1 MSAELSGITPERTR
15 AILVGAESYGG
26 DPFHD
31 LAGSAQDAL
40 GHARW
45 LRENGVPAENIRLCV
60 SPLDSARDRTAATAS
75 ALGIPL
81 LGADH
86 DTVRRIIRDELPE
99 WDADLLW
106 LAWSGHGAIT
116 SGTARHL
123 LVHADAR
130 PYEEAALDTANL
142 QNALLYNPRYQRIRH
157 KVVSIDACRN
167 HVETLDAF
175 GWSHIGTGPPTRTT
189 SRLLLLHATQD
200 GDLSY
205 GDERGGAFTRALLA
219 ELAAA
224 QGPWPPDPRPLIEQV
239 RGRMAADADVLQIPS
254 IDARTWDAEP
264 LHYAGYRPRTRPSWL
279 LTTDEVLRRLGNRGT
294 YLTNDALPYVAP
306 EDPAHPARPEN
317 LLARLDDPGRGR
329 FGAPGCGL
337 LLTGLAGAG
346 KTRTCL
352 EIAALAER
360 SGWQVLHIHE
370 AGALSARVLFEEIQ
384 EELKDRQ
391 DQRVLLVLDYLD
403 QYSLDLRDLADLL
416 HAERAEGARIAC
428 LASVRPGALAEVRE
442 RGSRTLFEEVE
453 LEQAEAHLRT
463 VAARIFE
470 EVAPNAFHAWGAE
483 DMARICGTRPI
494 LALLLAIAFESTLD
508 QSPDQQDGDRP
519 AVPPP
524 ADLVDWLNRR
534 TRRDIASADGAKRG
548 EPDPVLVRASALA
561 TLACVQR
568 RTAVEDAVDRF
579 LEHQPGTH
587 HTGESIVD
595 NLEALGW
602 LVTTTDGP
610 DTVDTIHD
618 IVTDQLLEQSFLP
631 QAVTVD
637 TPVLRAFLDALLG
650 DLTTFRRAVG
660 HLSRWAHDQSEP
672 VRKKLAA
679 TLSKW
684 LTRQA
689 ADVLALLLSTPEQG
703 MRTLVAMSSATP
715 WQQAVIDT
723 WDDLAGPWIDRTT
736 QPGLVRV
743 LLTDAIRNSPRPV
756 PPVLLDRARAWLD
769 EHTATDLDALQL
781 ISALRRT
788 DASGDLGGIGGSG
801 DSGGFGVP
809 GGPGGP
815 GSSGVPGSPGGPGGS
830 GVSRGPGA
838 PGVPGSPNNSG
849 ALDDPAAERRAHL
862 DAFTLTW
869 LEAHGGAREA
879 RYALLALLTSQRD
892 GDPAPGPAVI
902 EQATRTT
909 IALAHQ
915 LRGQPDTERL
925 ITALMRTARTDEDD
939 SNLLH
944 TAARDWLALYRG
956 RERATFLISATL
968 RRRDP
973 DVRPGLA
980 EHLGR
985 YALDWLVVHGRKE
998 KACFVLHDVLSRRG
1012 QPVTVE
1018 RRAIDHAL
1026 KWLARNG
1033 TTPPASFVLQPLLQV
1048 LRRQRASAD
1057 ADQLA
1062 QAVDR
1067 ALTWTDLH
1075 PTVPGADFVIRNLL
1089 EWQGL
1094 ATREHDEPT
1103 IIRRTLEPAVDWLD
1117 SFGVGAA
1124 DDRLLK
1130 AVFFRTH
1137 ALTGEQTA
1145 RVTAVALDRLPEAP
1159 EESDRHI
1166 IGGLLR
1172 AAGPLPVET
1181 KNAALARA
1189 TAWLTAYGSGVEA
1202 ALVLGPYL
1210 LLAQPA
1216 DIPADTRKTGAGLA
1230 LDWLRTHGHTPQA
1243 FAVLRKMLFYWDV
1256 ATDTLD
1262 AGQVMHTTID
1272 HILDW
1277 LEDPEAHSP
1286 RPAAPE
1292 DTGDSAEDEPAVR
1305 LPEDAD
1311 ADTEDAA
1318 DPAGYRR
1325 QVLVRVLFRFGAR
1338 LTTAQ
1343 AQRAA
1348 DIALRLYR
1356 DRSREEIG
1364 EDSALHYLHRLPP
1377 LPAETE
1383 QRLLRQVR
1391 RVLTPGLT
1399 NPADARLLQA
1409 AVRRLRGAEDPDPR
1423 IVVRAVN
1430 WLDRHHRIPEAGFV
1444 LCHLLQFEN
1453 LPKDAEQP
1461 TLTHARN
1468 WLKKYGDTENAAY
1481 VLAPLLLR
1489 REQAGAP
1496 DDGIVAQA
1504 LGWLAGH
1511 GTSAPAWRVIS
1522 RLADYTPA
1530 ADHRDTLHGY
1540 PLAWAAANPDTA
1552 DPERLIAAFTGD
1564 PAEATSC
1571 TSPEPA
1577 PTPR

>member
-1 MSAELSGITPERTR
+1 MSELSGITPERTR
-15 AILVGAESYGG
+15 AILVGVESYADG
-26 DPFHD
+26 PFHD
-31 LAGSAQDAL
+31 LDGSAQDAL

-45 LRENGVPAENIRLCV
+45 LRENGVPAEHIRLCV
-60 SPLDSARDRTAATAS
+60 SPLDSRREQTAATAR

-86 DTVRRIIRDELPE
+86 ETVRRIIRDELPE

-106 LAWSGHGAIT
+106 LTWSGHGAIT
-116 SGTARHL
+116 SGTSRHL
-123 LVHADAR
+123 LIHADAR

-167 HVETLDAF
+167 HVETLDTF
-175 GWSHIGTGPPTRTT
+175 GESRIGTGPPTPTAG
-189 SRLLLLHATQD
+189 RLLLLHATQD
-200 GDLSY
+200 GDISY

-219 ELAAA
+219 ELDAAEEA
-224 QGPWPPDPRPLIEQV
+224 WPPDPRPLIAQV
-239 RGRMAADADVLQIPS
+239 RGRMAADADVPQIPS

-264 LHYAGYRPRTRPSWL
+264 LHYAGYRSRTRPSWL

-317 LLARLDDPGRGR
+317 LLVRLDDPGRGR
-329 FGAPGCGL
+329 LGAPGCGL

-360 SGWQVLHIHE
+360 SGWQVLHIHD

-391 DQRVLLVLDYLD
+391 DQRLLLVLDYLD
-403 QYSLDLRDLADLL
+403 QHIRDRSSLDLRDLADLL
-416 HAERAEGARIAC
+416 HAERAGGARIAC

-470 EVAPNAFHAWGAE
+470 EVAPNAFGLWGAD

-494 LALLLAIAFESTLD
+494 LALLLAIAFERTL
-508 QSPDQQDGDRP
+508 DQQDGDRP

-524 ADLVDWLNRR
+524 SELVDWLNRR
-534 TRRDIASADGAKRG
+534 TRRDIASAGGATRG
-548 EPDPVLVRASALA
+548 EPDPVLVRASTLA

-568 RTAVEDAVDRF
+568 RAAVEDAVDRF
-579 LEHQPGTH
+579 LERQPGTH

-618 IVTDQLLEQSFLP
+618 IVTDQLLEQSCLP
-631 QAVTVD
+631 QALTVD

-650 DLTTFRRAVG
+650 DVTTFRRAVG
-660 HLSRWAHDQSEP
+660 HLSRWAHDQSEA
-672 VRKKLAA
+672 VRKRLAA
-679 TLSKW
+679 TLSTW

-689 ADVLALLLSTPEQG
+689 ADVLALLLSKPDQG
-703 MRTLVAMSSATP
+703 MRTLVSMSSATP

-723 WDDLAGPWIDRTT
+723 WDDLAGPWIARTT

-756 PPVLLDRARAWLD
+756 PPVLLDQARAWLD

-788 DASGDLGGIGGSG
+788 EDPDA
-801 DSGGFGVP
+801 
-809 GGPGGP
+809 
-815 GSSGVPGSPGGPGGS
+815 
-830 GVSRGPGA
+830 
-838 PGVPGSPNNSG
+838 
-849 ALDDPAAERRAHL
+849 PADERREHL
-862 DAFTLTW
+862 DALTRTW

-892 GDPAPGPAVI
+892 GAPAPGPAVI
-902 EQATRTT
+902 ERATRTT

-985 YALDWLVVHGRKE
+985 YALDWLVVHGRRE

-1012 QPVTVE
+1012 QSVTME
-1018 RRAIDHAL
+1018 RRAVEHAL

-1033 TTPPASFVLQPLLQV
+1033 HTPQASFVLQPLLQV

-1057 ADQLA
+1057 PDQLT

-1094 ATREHDEPT
+1094 ATRQHDEST
-1103 IIRRTLEPAVDWLD
+1103 IIRRTLEPAIDWLD
-1117 SFGVGAA
+1117 SFGVDAA

-1145 RVTAVALDRLPEAP
+1145 RVTAIALNRLPAVP

-1172 AAGPLPVET
+1172 AAGPLPVAT
-1181 KNAALARA
+1181 KNAALTRA
-1189 TAWLTAYGSGVEA
+1189 TAWLTAHGTGLEA
-1202 ALVLGPYL
+1202 SLVLGPYL

-1216 DIPADTRKTGAGLA
+1216 DIPAATRKTGAGLA
-1230 LDWLRTHGHTPQA
+1230 LDWLGTHSRTPQA

-1256 ATDTLD
+1256 PTDTLD

-1292 DTGDSAEDEPAVR
+1292 GTGDPGDSGDDEPAVR
-1305 LPEDAD
+1305 TPD
-1311 ADTEDAA
+1311 DTEAEDAA

-1377 LPAETE
+1377 LPGQTE

-1399 NPADARLLQA
+1399 NPGDARLLQA
-1409 AVRRLRGAEDPDPR
+1409 AVRRLRGAEEPDPR
-1423 IVVRAVN
+1423 IVVRAVK

-1461 TLTHARN
+1461 TLTHAWN
-1468 WLKKYGDTENAAY
+1468 WLRKYADTENAAY

-1496 DDGIVAQA
+1496 DDGIVGQA
-1504 LGWLAGH
+1504 LGWLAEH
-1511 GTSAPAWRVIS
+1511 GTSEPAWRVIS

-1530 ADHRDTLHGY
+1530 ADHRDTLHGHA
-1540 PLAWAAANPDTA
+1540 LAWAAANPGTA
-1552 DPERLIAAFTGD
+1552 DPERLIAAFTTESAE
-1564 PAEATSC
+1564 PAETTSC

-1577 PTPR
+1577 PAPR